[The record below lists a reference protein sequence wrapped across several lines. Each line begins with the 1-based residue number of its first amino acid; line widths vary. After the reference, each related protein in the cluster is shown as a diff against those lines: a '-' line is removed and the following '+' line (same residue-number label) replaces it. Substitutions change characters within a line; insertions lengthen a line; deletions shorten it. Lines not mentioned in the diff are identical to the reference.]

1 MNQTSLSLCALGL
14 LLAAACDADA
24 QCRKFTKQRVI
35 SSLDVDQAIDQIKT
49 GTLGR
54 GESAAAVLEV
64 EASGT
69 VDLIICT
76 HPDLGEVTYN
86 VVNTAGRKVTQG
98 STNGSMT
105 QVAVEVEAEQDLIVH
120 VASERASGAY
130 APIGCVSLV
139 TAHSTPNELDILSK
153 E

>member
-69 VDLIICT
+69 VDLIVCT

-86 VVNTAGRKVTQG
+86 VVNAIGEGGFSRVMLVRTKVRG
-98 STNGSMT
+98 G
-105 QVAVEVEAEQDLIVH
+105 AARARD
-120 VASERASGAY
+120 VASSCRG
-130 APIGCVSLV
+130 GRR
-139 TAHSTPNELDILSK
+139 T
-153 E
+153 